1 MCTHRFKQRKG
12 TKGSPGFPEAELAT
26 GAPKTRGEA
35 SFFSKWE
42 LDRLK
47 RLKKKME
54 ENDIFWEKILLFSFH
69 MHGLL
74 FFFFFFERWSS
85 VLLFVQYSICE
96 SDYDSNQI
104 SISRNV
110 LFSNVN

>member
-1 MCTHRFKQRKG
+1 M
-12 TKGSPGFPEAELAT
+12 AA

-35 SFFSKWE
+35 SLFSKWE

-74 FFFFFFERWSS
+74 FFFFFLKGG
-85 VLLFVQYSICE
+85 LLFFYLYNTLFVNLTMI
-96 SDYDSNQI
+96 QI
-104 SISRNV
+104 KFPLV
-110 LFSNVN
+110 EMFCFQM